1 MAAGTYPFLARLK
14 PKDFARLL
22 AVGEIAL
29 GSALLLPVVPA
40 ALAGAGLTAF
50 SAGLLGMY
58 VKTPGMRRE
67 RSLRP
72 STQGTALAKD
82 AWLLAIGVGLVA
94 DALTH
99 REDDGG

>member
-1 MAAGTYPFLARLK
+1 
-14 PKDFARLL
+14 
-22 AVGEIAL
+22 
-29 GSALLLPVVPA
+29 
-40 ALAGAGLTAF
+40 
-50 SAGLLGMY
+50 
-58 VKTPGMRRE
+58 MRRE